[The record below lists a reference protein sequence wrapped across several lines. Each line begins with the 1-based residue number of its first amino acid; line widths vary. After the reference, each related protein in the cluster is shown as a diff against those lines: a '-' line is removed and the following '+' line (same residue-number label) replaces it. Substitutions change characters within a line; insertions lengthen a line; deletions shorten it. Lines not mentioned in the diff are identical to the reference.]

1 MPIPSIIPP
10 TPDDA
15 TPPTSSDG
23 GVYSATLDVHLK
35 IYGSNDFHCRLHLIN
50 AKFVRKLEKNAE
62 HTNVDENPSPV
73 LFNEAIFVNST
84 AFKDTRIQVVV
95 VGSKTVT
102 ALSSSRRSL
111 AGTISSRR
119 GMRRRSYQ

>member
-1 MPIPSIIPP
+1 MTFI
-10 TPDDA
+10 A
-15 TPPTSSDG
+15 
-23 GVYSATLDVHLK
+23 
-35 IYGSNDFHCRLHLIN
+35 GSVVMIN